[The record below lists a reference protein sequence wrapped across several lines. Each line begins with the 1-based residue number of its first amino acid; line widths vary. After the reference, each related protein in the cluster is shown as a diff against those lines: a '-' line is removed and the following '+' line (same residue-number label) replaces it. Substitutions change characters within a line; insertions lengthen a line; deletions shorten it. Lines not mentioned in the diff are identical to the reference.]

1 MERMTRRFAK
11 MAFRTTKSIAQWPKK
26 RLKICF
32 AELEPRMRT
41 MIKTASTAK
50 IQISAIMGRSLPP
63 RVGAFD
69 CGDLSWVDKFVPA
82 KGEVFAAK
90 SYQQF
95 EKRRARLR
103 MNAVKKN
110 GVRRDYDARL

>member
-1 MERMTRRFAK
+1 MRAIAANTAEHFCDTGKESGRYRGIQKEYPAMERMTRKFAK
-11 MAFRTTKSIAQWPKK
+11 MAFSTTKSIAQWPKK

-63 RVGAFD
+63 RARAFD
-69 CGDLSWVDKFVPA
+69 CGDFS
-82 KGEVFAAK
+82 
-90 SYQQF
+90 
-95 EKRRARLR
+95 
-103 MNAVKKN
+103 
-110 GVRRDYDARL
+110 